1 MLVSHKRQLIF
12 VHLHRTGGASITKQL
27 LSMGGWQQF
36 KGQHDPLSAAKDLKD
51 YRAFAFV
58 RNPWERL
65 VSWYA
70 LSYRD
75 GQVCQ
80 ERFAQF
86 VELWLARLENSKEE
100 RFLASQ
106 TDYFRDDERSQPC
119 LVGHYEAF
127 DTELSRIFM
136 ELGLPLSTSENLNI
150 SKHGH
155 YREYY
160 SQSTVEKLQPYFQD
174 DISNFGY
181 SF

>member
-1 MLVSHKRQLIF
+1 MLVSHQRRLIF
-12 VHLHRTGGASITKQL
+12 VHLHRTGGASITNQL
-27 LSMGGWQQF
+27 LSMGGWQQL
-36 KGQHDPLSAAKDLKD
+36 KGQHDPLSEAKDLKD

-70 LSYRD
+70 LSNRD

-86 VELWLARLENSKEE
+86 VEHWLARLEHSKEE
-100 RFLASQ
+100 RFLACQ

-119 LVGHYEAF
+119 LVGRHEAF
-127 DTELSRIFM
+127 DAELSRIFL
-136 ELGLPLSTSENLNI
+136 ELGLPLIPSDDLNN
-150 SKHGH
+150 SQHGH

-160 SQSTVEKLQPYFQD
+160 SQTMLEKLQPYFQD
-174 DISNFGY
+174 DISDFGY
-181 SF
+181 RF

>member
-1 MLVSHKRQLIF
+1 MLVSHQRRLIF
-12 VHLHRTGGASITKQL
+12 VHLHRTGGASITNQL

-36 KGQHDPLSAAKDLKD
+36 KGQHDPLSAAKDLND

-70 LSYRD
+70 LSNRS
-75 GQVCQ
+75 GQVSL
-80 ERFAQF
+80 ENFAGF
-86 VELWLARLENSKEE
+86 VEAWLARLEHSKEE
-100 RFLASQ
+100 RFLARQ

-119 LVGHYEAF
+119 LVGRYEAF
-127 DTELSRIFM
+127 ESELSRIFTL
-136 ELGLPLSTSENLNI
+136 LGLSLSSSENLNI

-160 SQSTVEKLQPYFQD
+160 SQAMLEKLQPYFQD
-174 DISNFGY
+174 DSSKFGY

>member
-1 MLVSHKRQLIF
+1 MLVSHERRLIF
-12 VHLHRTGGASITKQL
+12 VHVHRTGGSSITNQL
-27 LSMGGWQQF
+27 LCMGGWRRLQ
-36 KGQHDPLSAAKDLKD
+36 GQHDKLSEARGLND

-70 LSYRD
+70 LSNRS

-80 ERFAQF
+80 EKFAHF
-86 VELWLARLENSKEE
+86 VELWLARLEHSKEE
-100 RFLASQ
+100 RFLARQ

-127 DTELSRIFM
+127 DTELERIFN

-155 YREYY
+155 YRDYY
-160 SQSTVEKLQPYFQD
+160 SQPTLEKLQPYFQD